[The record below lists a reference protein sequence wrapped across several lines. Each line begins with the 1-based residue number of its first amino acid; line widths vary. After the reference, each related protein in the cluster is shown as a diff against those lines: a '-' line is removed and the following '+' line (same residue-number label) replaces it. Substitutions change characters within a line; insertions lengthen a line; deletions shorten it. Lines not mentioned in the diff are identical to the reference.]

1 MARAALVMGGSTGIG
16 REIVIGLLQRGYDVA
31 AASRSE
37 EKLRQLQQAVAALEA
52 PPSSLGRLITVR
64 ADATDED
71 DVIRTVEHTQRAY
84 GRIDI
89 LVNNQ
94 GGSGGISS
102 PVEEITVDQWNDIL
116 HANTTSVFL
125 CCKHVVPVMKRNRWG
140 RIVNISSIAGRSTSF
155 FGSVA
160 YAASKAG
167 VIGFSRQVSKELAPF
182 NITVNVVAPGVIAT
196 DRIRTYWEER
206 KTEQERQAFLQ
217 RVPMQRLGTAA
228 EAASAVLYL
237 VSEEASYM
245 TGAVMDVNGGYFVG

>member
-37 EKLRQLQQAVAALEA
+37 AKLRELEEAVASAKA
-52 PPSSLGRLITVR
+52 KSPSFGRLITMP
-64 ADATDED
+64 ADATNED
-71 DVIRTVEHTQRAY
+71 DVIRTVERTLQEY

-94 GGSGGISS
+94 GGSGGISA
-102 PVEEITVDQWNDIL
+102 PVEDITLHQWNEIL

-125 CCKHVVPVMKRNRWG
+125 CCKHVVPIMKRNRWG
-140 RIVNISSIAGRSTSF
+140 RIVNISSIAGRSLSF

-206 KTEQERQAFLQ
+206 KTEEERQAFLQ
-217 RVPMQRLGTAA
+217 RVPMNRLGTPQ
-228 EAASAVLYL
+228 EVASAVLYL
-237 VSEEASYM
+237 VSEDASYM
-245 TGAVMDVNGGYFVG
+245 TGAVMDVNGGYFMG